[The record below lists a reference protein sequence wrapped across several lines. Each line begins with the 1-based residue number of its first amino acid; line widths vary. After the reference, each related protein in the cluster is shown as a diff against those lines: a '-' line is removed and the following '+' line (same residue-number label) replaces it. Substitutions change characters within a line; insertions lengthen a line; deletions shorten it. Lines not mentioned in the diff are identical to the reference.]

1 MEAHRI
7 AKDHVSVL
15 PENRKLG
22 ADYYRAIVP
31 VVDQQLATAGVR
43 IAKLLNDA
51 QRKM

>member
-7 AKDHVSVL
+7 AKDRVSVL

-22 ADYYRAIVP
+22 EDYYRADVP

-43 IAKLLNDA
+43 LAKPLNDA
-51 QRKM
+51 LGKR